1 MKTLLVDDHKLFL
14 EGLELLLSTSNEI
27 EVVGTALG
35 GEEALRI
42 MEDQDVDVLMTDLN
56 MPEMDGRQLI
66 QKVSQVYP
74 DVRIIALT
82 MISDGILIEKVL
94 NAGADAYLLKNTD
107 LQEILFA
114 FQCISSG
121 NQYLAKAVQQALE
134 EFKTKHKTD
143 ELLTSRES
151 DVLQCI
157 VDGLSS
163 KMIVDQL
170 SISIDTVKFH
180 RKNILSKLNQPNVAA
195 PVRYVTQQGI
205 V

>member
-1 MKTLLVDDHKLFL
+1 QRHPSVK
-14 EGLELLLSTSNEI
+14 
-27 EVVGTALG
+27 
-35 GEEALRI
+35 
-42 MEDQDVDVLMTDLN
+42 
-56 MPEMDGRQLI
+56 
-66 QKVSQVYP
+66 
-74 DVRIIALT
+74 IIALT

-94 NAGADAYLLKNTD
+94 DSGADAYLLKNTD

-114 FQCISSG
+114 YQCIGSG

-134 EFKTKHKTD
+134 EYRSKHKA
-143 ELLTSRES
+143 EEILTNRES

-195 PVRYVTQQGI
+195 LVRYVTQQGI
-205 V
+205 L